1 MLISQPEIDVVAVI
15 TPSGMHKEH
24 TLEVLRSYK
33 KHIVVEKP
41 TFMRPDDFD
50 TTYALAEEYGVRL
63 FPVFQNRYNKPDS
76 AIPPILISVF

>member
-1 MLISQPEIDVVAVI
+1 MLTNQPEIDVVAII

-24 TLEVLRSYK
+24 ALEVLGSYK

-50 TTYALAEEYGVRL
+50 TAYSLAEDHGVRL
-63 FPVFQNRYNKPDS
+63 FPVFQNRYNRAVSRVKACS
-76 AIPPILISVF
+76 